1 MQEDAFLL
9 TGMPE
14 DAKETW
20 RQDMVSRSPT
30 FQYWDTILNF
40 ELLGLLFIRAHR
52 EANFHLYVDS
62 LKALAPWFFSMYH
75 HNYAR
80 WIPVHIRDM
89 ENLPSTIREEFEERG
104 NWVVYKTTNR
114 FSAIP
119 IDQAHENN
127 NCTVKGV
134 GGAIGLTENPSA
146 FRKWM
151 LSGAEQARI
160 LREFEDSFPDE
171 SKVRCHHEEGLSTQQ
186 TFRKQVAEL
195 SKTISDLGNP
205 FVNDYPEL
213 LRLDTSDVMNESVAN
228 TVRTVELLGRNQYE
242 EYRQSVLVDCTRS
255 IHDPIKKNSL
265 PTFKC
270 PTRKDKTKQAHQI
283 ENMKC
288 DVRLFSE
295 LYIVAQDRDTN
306 MHTFFQH
313 ENHPFPP
320 SLSDQGKLRMGKK
333 SDLLKCLTQTKVA
346 ESLETQDLDNDTDM
360 TACSQHTT
368 EELSVEELSDVTFDA
383 GLLATLEQTAASDH
397 LDPPSTFDAKILDGA
412 AVVHF
417 LPTAGISTFEDYAND
432 VFLPYIRHQ
441 MGSANRV
448 DVVWDT
454 YLSSSI
460 KESAREKRGKGIRRK
475 VAGPNMIPRKWQEFL
490 KDPENK
496 KELFAFLS
504 EKVANAQF
512 PIGKIVVITSG
523 KNVITKG
530 IDRSMQDNDHEE
542 ADTKIL
548 LHLQHA
554 LQNGSR
560 SCLIRTV
567 DTDVLVIITGKFHK
581 LLSMCPDA
589 DIWIAFSTGKH
600 FTYFHINTIATALGK
615 EKCVALPTFHSFT
628 GCDTV
633 SAFFGKGKLSAWAAW
648 KCYPAVTAAF
658 RYIAENPFVAID
670 MTSDYFKLLERFT
683 VVMYDRTSQ
692 LSTVDEA
699 RRALFCHRDRIMM
712 EALPPTQGAL
722 LQHSNRAVYQASI
735 WNTADQHQQ
744 QSPYPEG
751 WGWTLCKDSKTW
763 FPFWTTLP
771 MASEVCSELVKCACK
786 SVKGCGNNCS
796 CKKAGW
802 PCTRRCKC
810 HCKK

>member
-1 MQEDAFLL
+1 
-9 TGMPE
+9 
-14 DAKETW
+14 
-20 RQDMVSRSPT
+20 
-30 FQYWDTILNF
+30 
-40 ELLGLLFIRAHR
+40 
-52 EANFHLYVDS
+52 
-62 LKALAPWFFSMYH
+62 
-75 HNYAR
+75 
-80 WIPVHIRDM
+80 
-89 ENLPSTIREEFEERG
+89 
-104 NWVVYKTTNR
+104 
-114 FSAIP
+114 
-119 IDQAHENN
+119 
-127 NCTVKGV
+127 
-134 GGAIGLTENPSA
+134 
-146 FRKWM
+146 
-151 LSGAEQARI
+151 
-160 LREFEDSFPDE
+160 
-171 SKVRCHHEEGLSTQQ
+171 
-186 TFRKQVAEL
+186 
-195 SKTISDLGNP
+195 
-205 FVNDYPEL
+205 
-213 LRLDTSDVMNESVAN
+213 
-228 TVRTVELLGRNQYE
+228 
-242 EYRQSVLVDCTRS
+242 
-255 IHDPIKKNSL
+255 
-265 PTFKC
+265 
-270 PTRKDKTKQAHQI
+270 
-283 ENMKC
+283 
-288 DVRLFSE
+288 
-295 LYIVAQDRDTN
+295 
-306 MHTFFQH
+306 
-313 ENHPFPP
+313 
-320 SLSDQGKLRMGKK
+320 
-333 SDLLKCLTQTKVA
+333 
-346 ESLETQDLDNDTDM
+346 
-360 TACSQHTT
+360 
-368 EELSVEELSDVTFDA
+368 
-383 GLLATLEQTAASDH
+383 
-397 LDPPSTFDAKILDGA
+397 
-412 AVVHF
+412 
-417 LPTAGISTFEDYAND
+417 
-432 VFLPYIRHQ
+432 
-441 MGSANRV
+441 
-448 DVVWDT
+448 
-454 YLSSSI
+454 
-460 KESAREKRGKGIRRK
+460 
-475 VAGPNMIPRKWQEFL
+475 
-490 KDPENK
+490 
-496 KELFAFLS
+496 
-504 EKVANAQF
+504 
-512 PIGKIVVITSG
+512 
-523 KNVITKG
+523 
-530 IDRSMQDNDHEE
+530 MQDNDHEE

-648 KCYPAVTAAF
+648 KCYPVVTAAF